1 MKELLYNQS
10 EAVAALNHVEGFEPM
25 KCARIIQNEGQEDQL
40 YLDVK
45 YRKLWFRLAHPVG
58 KIVTRIINF
67 AENMAI
73 VEARIYLDKNDQE
86 DQYISNSYA
95 QKYRSED
102 PKFGDKF
109 LEVAETAAVGR
120 ALADAGFGVQFA
132 DVGEENDPHQ
142 VDAGI
147 PVPGA
152 ATQPEMA
159 RMQGYGIPMQPGQ
172 GGNTPFQA
180 QHVNGGMPSA
190 NSYYPQPNMPQPNIS
205 QQMMPNPMQQTW
217 ANPPQAQ
224 QEAVSLDASL
234 PVEEL
239 LRQISYEQAT
249 KVVIPTGTY
258 KGKTMGQIAVEKPGT
273 VQWYASAYSGKNNLL
288 PAAARKIMEQAMPMA
303 S

>member
-45 YRKLWFRLAHPVG
+45 YRKLWFRLAHPLG
-58 KIVTRIINF
+58 KIVSRIINF

-73 VEARIYLDKNDQE
+73 VEARIYLDKNDPE

-132 DVGEENDPHQ
+132 DVGEENDPNQ

-147 PVPGA
+147 PVSNAIP
-152 ATQPEMA
+152 QPEMPN
-159 RMQGYGIPMQPGQ
+159 MQGVSIPPQP
-172 GGNTPFQA
+172 
-180 QHVNGGMPSA
+180 VNGGMPAS
-190 NSYYPQPNMPQPNIS
+190 NNYYQQSSVPQQQIPNTMQPQWPN
-205 QQMMPNPMQQTW
+205 
-217 ANPPQAQ
+217 APQAQ
-224 QEAVSLDASL
+224 KTPAPLDASL

-239 LRQISYEQAT
+239 VRQMSYEQAT
-249 KVVIPTGTY
+249 KVVIPTGKY
-258 KGKTMGQIAVEKPGT
+258 KGKTMGQIAIDSPGS
-273 VQWYASAYSGKNNLL
+273 VQWYACSYTGANHLL

-303 S
+303 G

>member
-1 MKELLYNQS
+1 MKEPLYNQS

-45 YRKLWFRLAHPVG
+45 YRKLWFRLAHPLG
-58 KIVTRIINF
+58 KIVSRIINF

-73 VEARIYLDKNDQE
+73 VEARIYLDKNDPE

-132 DVGEENDPHQ
+132 DVGEENDPNQ

-147 PVPGA
+147 PVSNAMP
-152 ATQPEMA
+152 QLEMPN
-159 RMQGYGIPMQPGQ
+159 MQGVSIPQQPGN
-172 GGNTPFQA
+172 GGTMPFQG
-180 QHVNGGMPSA
+180 QPVNGGMPAS
-190 NSYYPQPNMPQPNIS
+190 NNYYQQSSVPP
-205 QQMMPNPMQQTW
+205 QQMPNAMQPQW
-217 ANPPQAQ
+217 SNAPQAQ
-224 QEAVSLDASL
+224 KAPAPLDASL

-239 LRQISYEQAT
+239 VRRMSYEQAT
-249 KVVIPTGTY
+249 KVVIPTGKY
-258 KGKTMGQIAVEKPGT
+258 KGKTMGQIAIDSPGS
-273 VQWYASAYSGKNNLL
+273 VQWYASSYTGANHLL

-303 S
+303 G

>member
-1 MKELLYNQS
+1 MKEPLYNQS
-10 EAVAALNHVEGFEPM
+10 ETVAALNHVEGFEPM
-25 KCARIIQNEGQEDQL
+25 KCARIIQNEGHEDQL

-58 KIVTRIINF
+58 KIVSRIVSF

-73 VEARIYLDKNDQE
+73 VEARIYLDKNDPE

-102 PKFGDKF
+102 QTFGDKF

-147 PVPGA
+147 PLPNAAVQPGVSNMQGFHMPP
-152 ATQPEMA
+152 QPENGA
-159 RMQGYGIPMQPGQ
+159 IPFQGQPVNNGMPPANGYYANVPQQMPNTMQPQ
-172 GGNTPFQA
+172 
-180 QHVNGGMPSA
+180 
-190 NSYYPQPNMPQPNIS
+190 
-205 QQMMPNPMQQTW
+205 W
-217 ANPPQAQ
+217 ANAPQAQ
-224 QEAVSLDASL
+224 QAAAPLDSSL

-239 LRQISYEQAT
+239 VRQMSYEQAT
-249 KVVIPTGTY
+249 KVVIPTGKY
-258 KGKTMGQIAVEKPGT
+258 KGKTMGQIAIDSPGS
-273 VQWYASAYSGKNNLL
+273 VQWYVSSYSGANHLL

-303 S
+303 G